1 MKTHSQPNDP
11 RTIVLFGIPF
21 HDVSMDGTLAW
32 IDRLIA
38 ERRPAYLVTANLDF
52 AAQAS
57 DDVELQRILVEAELV
72 LCDGTPLIWASKL
85 AGHPLRERV
94 AGSDL
99 VPRLAAHAVEKGYRI
114 FLLGGQAESLEQAA
128 KNLMASHP
136 GLPPVQ
142 FYSPP
147 FAPLH
152 ELDNATIVERLAE
165 AKPDILL
172 IAFGCPKQEKW
183 IFMHY
188 RALGIPCCIGVG
200 ATIDFLAGKVS
211 RAPGIVGKLGLE
223 WVYRMLQEPG
233 RLAGRY
239 WKDIKFLARQIVRER
254 RTGRPATEPPAA
266 QAPVEA
272 IEGLDTIRW
281 SGHLSD
287 SRAHDLPA
295 PSMRTPFII
304 DLSTVSSVD
313 NGGLGLMTRL
323 IRRAWL
329 AECGGCFLA
338 PPGIVRANLE
348 AAKLDR
354 ILPLASTMQ
363 EAAKRARS
371 EAAEAHLRP
380 PVTEDGNVL
389 LFQLPARITAN
400 NAEGC
405 GLAIR
410 EAWESR
416 PEMRGMVLDVSDT
429 VFIDSSGLGL
439 LLKVR
444 RMAGEREGGR
454 FQLMNPHD
462 NILNV
467 INLAKVGGVLLGR

>member
-1 MKTHSQPNDP
+1 MKNPSQPDDP

-32 IDRLIA
+32 IDHLIA
-38 ERRPAYLVTANLDF
+38 ARRPAYLVTANLDF

-57 DDVELQRILVEAELV
+57 SDVELQRILVEAELV
-72 LCDGTPLIWASKL
+72 LCDGTPLVWASKI

-99 VPRLAAHAVEKGYRI
+99 VPQLAAHAVAKGYKI
-114 FLLGGQAESLEQAA
+114 FLLGGEAGALEQAA
-128 KNLMASHP
+128 RNLMANHP

-152 ELDNATIVERLAE
+152 KLDNTAIVERLAE

-172 IAFGCPKQEKW
+172 VAFGCPKQEKW

-188 RALGIPCCIGVG
+188 RTLGIPCCIGVG
-200 ATIDFLAGKVS
+200 ATIDFLAGKIS
-211 RAPGIVGKLGLE
+211 RAPKIVGKLGLE
-223 WVYRMLQEPG
+223 WVYRMLQEPK

-239 WKDIKFLARQIVRER
+239 WKDIKFLVRQIVRER
-254 RTGRPATEPPAA
+254 IMARPAAEAPAA
-266 QAPVEA
+266 EPVTEA
-272 IEGLDTIRW
+272 VEGIDTIRW
-281 SGHLSD
+281 NGLLSD
-287 SRAHDLPA
+287 SRADDLPM
-295 PSMRTPFII
+295 PSMRAPFVI
-304 DLSTVSSVD
+304 DLSAVTHVD
-313 NGGLGLMTRL
+313 NGGLGLMTRV

-329 AECGGCFLA
+329 ADSGGCFLA
-338 PPGIVRANLE
+338 PPGIVRTSLA

-354 ILPLASTMQ
+354 ILPLAPTMQ
-363 EAAKRARS
+363 EAAKRARL
-371 EAAEAHLRP
+371 EAAAARLRP
-380 PVTEDGNVL
+380 PVTEEGNVL
-389 LFQLPARITAN
+389 LFQLPARVTAE

-410 EAWESR
+410 QGWESR
-416 PEMRGMVLDVSDT
+416 PKMRELVLNLSDT
-429 VFIDSSGLGL
+429 EFIDSSGLGL
-439 LLKVR
+439 LLKAR
-444 RMAGEREGGR
+444 RMADERGGGR
-454 FQLMNPHD
+454 FRLMNPHD

-467 INLAKVGGVLLGR
+467 INLAKVGEVLLGP